1 MEHVLNNPAWHALAT
16 NNSNLAHGNE
26 HVKYFAKEV
35 SPFFGLEVN
44 SAENFQV
51 LYDIVPHNGSVL
63 FVTTS
68 QTAIPTQWKMS
79 RFISGIQMVHRDK
92 AISADTQTELVT
104 LTDEHIPQMLALT
117 ALTNPGPF
125 AERTIDF
132 GHYQGIFD
140 GDKLVAMAGQRLHPD
155 NYAEISAVCTHP
167 DYLGRGYA
175 RQLLLQQ
182 VQRIK
187 ANGETAFLHVRDDN
201 ERAINVYKSLG
212 FETRT
217 AIYFYVLT
225 KNIQ

>member
-1 MEHVLNNPAWHALAT
+1 MEHVLDNPAWHALAT
-16 NNSNLAHGNE
+16 NNNSLAHGNE

-51 LYDIVPHNGSVL
+51 LYDIVPHNGPVL

-68 QTAIPTQWKMS
+68 QTELPAQWKVS
-79 RFISGIQMVHRDK
+79 RFISGIQMVHHGE
-92 AISADTQTELVT
+92 ATAGATQTELMT
-104 LTDEHIPQMLALT
+104 LADDHIPQMLHLT
-117 ALTNPGPF
+117 KLTNPGPF

-132 GHYQGIFD
+132 GHYQGVFD
-140 GDKLVAMAGQRLHPD
+140 GDKLVAMAGQRLHPG

-187 ANGETAFLHVRDDN
+187 TNGETPFLHVRDDN

-217 AIYFYVLT
+217 QIYFYVMA
-225 KNIQ
+225 KNI